1 MAYKQNAGG
10 PRQAKTGGGL
20 PGQLHSAGPQQ
31 KKKDPVDGGV
41 WDTVKKAGRTAM
53 AVGKTVGNQLADFI
67 QPDANKFGGSG
78 SRESTFNARDEKK
91 RENAAHQDV
100 IDQSNSGKIYG
111 FAGKLAKNHQDTGYS
126 KSDYGSDKE
135 YNDRI
140 KGQVK
145 EHRDW
150 KKRTKK

>member
-1 MAYKQNAGG
+1 MKAGRG
-10 PRQAKTGGGL
+10 PMMKTGEGIPPAL
-20 PGQLHSAGPQQ
+20 LQ
-31 KKKDPVDGGV
+31 KDFLK
-41 WDTVKKAGRTAM
+41 TLKKAGRTAM

-67 QPDANKFGGSG
+67 QPDANKYGGSG
-78 SRESTFNARDEKK
+78 ARESTFNARDEKK

-100 IDQSNSGKIYG
+100 IDQSNSGEIYG

-145 EHRDW
+145 EHRAL
-150 KKRTKK
+150 KQRTKK